1 MRIYLS
7 GPMTS
12 LPDNNIP
19 KFNAVAERLRAEGH
33 FVINPAE
40 LSATFG
46 TKEELERSFRAMY
59 NLPRKDYNLQMEY
72 MPHESILARSVMDA
86 DLAAVRSCN
95 AIYLLHGWE
104 NSRGAKKELAEAIAC
119 RLQVMLEDWAVPVEQ
134 TEAQVTT
141 DEATCPRGET
151 TNMGCVFCYDG
162 VICSET
168 NKVCPYYNKEEE
180 S

>member
-33 FVINPAE
+33 FVINPADISR
-40 LSATFG
+40 LFG
-46 TKEELERSFRAMY
+46 TREDITSSFNEWY
-59 NLPRKDYNLQMEY
+59 NPSQPFEVVKGT
-72 MPHESILARSVMDA
+72 PHIAQSIMDA
-86 DLAAVRSCN
+86 DLAAVRSCD
-95 AIYLLHGWE
+95 AIYMMNGWE
-104 NSRGAKKELAEAIAC
+104 NSCGAKKELTEAIAC
-119 RLQVMLEDWAVPVEQ
+119 RLQVMLEDGAVPVEQ
-134 TEAQVTT
+134 TETQETT
-141 DEATCPRGET
+141 TEATCPRGET

-162 VICSET
+162 VVCSET
-168 NKVCPYYNKEEE
+168 NEVCPYYNKEEE